1 MEKIGVTLNQD
12 YYMTSPG
19 MVASAINE
27 TNEMSGSKSF
37 AMSISISTPV
47 DNISPIIDT
56 QRLSLFLIQN
66 RIFSPVSG
74 TTPDFVAETTNVG
87 GSAPAK
93 YVTRPVT
100 LENEATALDVR
111 LSASVQSTSS
121 VKMFYRVT
129 SAEDARKLGNV
140 AWRAFNTDGTADS
153 VPEPSKDDNDFKEQK
168 FTVSGLEPFSA
179 FSLKIVLTGTISSYP
194 PLIKDMRGIALAV

>member
-1 MEKIGVTLNQD
+1 M
-12 YYMTSPG
+12 
-19 MVASAINE
+19 
-27 TNEMSGSKSF
+27 
-37 AMSISISTPV
+37 
-47 DNISPIIDT
+47 
-56 QRLSLFLIQN
+56 IQN

-100 LENEATALDVR
+100 LENEATALDIR

-129 SAEDARKLGNV
+129 SAEDARKLGDV

>member
-1 MEKIGVTLNQD
+1 
-12 YYMTSPG
+12 
-19 MVASAINE
+19 
-27 TNEMSGSKSF
+27 
-37 AMSISISTPV
+37 MSISISTPV